1 MRARVVASA
10 ALAALVAVVL
20 AGCNF
25 ITPMASLERYDPSDG
40 VSGTVGDI
48 ELLNAFVISDD
59 GVNGNLV
66 LTALNRGGKTVT
78 LSVQYESGGDKTDL
92 TVTVAGNGSTDI
104 GGFNDGEQLYLE
116 DIDTIPGGLLP
127 LYFQYGD
134 EPGRQLMVPVLDSS
148 LPEYG
153 DLVPVTPTPTPT
165 ATETPD
171 PTPTEDAEG

>member
-104 GGFNDGEQLYLE
+104 GGFNDGEQLFLE

-134 EPGRQLMVPVLDSS
+134 EPGRQLMVPVLESA
-148 LPEYG
+148 LPEYS
-153 DLVPVTPTPTPT
+153 DLVPATPTPTPT
-165 ATETPD
+165 VTETPG